1 MAVNVIKIL
10 PLPESI
16 ACHTVRLGKAA
27 SKCKEGKLGVLI
39 IGGDIREGT

>member
-1 MAVNVIKIL
+1 MAVNLIKIL
-10 PLPESI
+10 SLPESI
-16 ACHTVRLGKAA
+16 GRHTVRLGEAA